1 MAIAFKDRVKTECTT
16 IGTGDIVFGATRHGF
31 QDWSKV
37 PNGEKVYYCLLN
49 VDEWEVGYGIKSTG
63 GIQRNVLDSTTGS
76 KISLTGGADVFLTYP
91 ADGVVA
97 KDESGNLIIDG
108 TITATE
114 VYADNLTLEGLGL
127 ANHEKIVVDTNGVI
141 SGDGG
146 GLTNLNIDLADNG
159 LANHDK
165 ITVDELGNLGA
176 NSISIDTS
184 LGYPNNWSVTGQPTS
199 FNVSQ
204 SGATKAS
211 VGSDGKL
218 TATGFVGDGSELT
231 GLNIPEALPDQTGQ
245 DGKYLQTDGTVA
257 TWQEVVGGGEG
268 TVADGCIY
276 LNNQV
281 ITSDYVFPLGKNG
294 MSGGPISI
302 DGSVEV
308 GDGTWTIVGE
318 SGLGGGET
326 TDILPVL
333 YSGIVNADGTVK
345 VGTGF
350 TSTKTATGVYDVTFS
365 SPLKDTNYSVNAFD
379 EFIPTSASLRI
390 YRVTNQTTNGFTIQ
404 SWKSVDS
411 TPIDGTFNLTV
422 TGTETISV
430 GGGSAS
436 GDSATLESLG
446 IPNHDKVTVEEVNGN
461 NFVKVTHDNGKVTG
475 WRWQQDGA
483 FGEFNF
489 TDNRFNNVRQA
500 DDSYELFTNGQQRL
514 KIDADGQVFQE
525 TGSPNTLYQANGTL
539 GYGKFGTR
547 GNCTVLD
554 TNCVDGLQFRINDT
568 TKMQVGTDGRVDITG
583 SLYVNG
589 SAVGGGMTVALNY
602 NETNTTMNHSK
613 GVSSVTVESAGSLVI
628 NFSTPFPSNYYVW
641 AGTARWNDGVN
652 GNGMIGTSEGWV
664 KDTSKIKIHVFD
676 SARGSSTSKFS
687 SSEVNFM
694 ATM

>member
-127 ANHEKIVVDTNGVI
+127 ANHEKIIVDTNGVI

-245 DGKYLQTDGTVA
+245 NGKYLQTDGAVA
-257 TWQEVVGGGEG
+257 TWQEVVGGGES

-318 SGLGGGET
+318 GGET
-326 TDILPVL
+326 
-333 YSGIVNADGTVK
+333 
-345 VGTGF
+345 
-350 TSTKTATGVYDVTFS
+350 
-365 SPLKDTNYSVNAFD
+365 
-379 EFIPTSASLRI
+379 
-390 YRVTNQTTNGFTIQ
+390 
-404 SWKSVDS
+404 
-411 TPIDGTFNLTV
+411 
-422 TGTETISV
+422 
-430 GGGSAS
+430 
-436 GDSATLESLG
+436 ATLESLG
-446 IPNHDKVTVEEVNGN
+446 IPNHDKVIVDGTGGIGMNLGANPLSGYGDGKLHLHAPSNNMIHMTTDTSGTTSDDGFDILMQNQDAQLINRENGS
-461 NFVKVTHDNGKVTG
+461 VSV
-475 WRWQQDGA
+475 
-483 FGEFNF
+483 
-489 TDNRFNNVRQA
+489 
-500 DDSYELFTNGQQRL
+500 FTNNAQRM
-514 KIDADGQVFQE
+514 KIDADGTVNIPSPSTNSNQSQYGLSIRHACPNISASNASLKVFS
-525 TGSPNTLYQANGTL
+525 THGSNHDILLADFANGT
-539 GYGKFGTR
+539 K
-547 GNCTVLD
+547 TVFKVA
-554 TNCVDGLQFRINDT
+554 TS
-568 TKMQVGTDGRVDITG
+568 GRVDIDG

-589 SAVGGGMTVALNY
+589 SPKSLDAMVADV
-602 NETNTTMNHSK
+602 ETKLADRDKLIDKLM
-613 GVSSVTVESAGSLVI
+613 
-628 NFSTPFPSNYYVW
+628 
-641 AGTARWNDGVN
+641 AR
-652 GNGMIGTSEGWV
+652 IETLEKKV
-664 KDTSKIKIHVFD
+664 K
-676 SARGSSTSKFS
+676 
-687 SSEVNFM
+687 
-694 ATM
+694 